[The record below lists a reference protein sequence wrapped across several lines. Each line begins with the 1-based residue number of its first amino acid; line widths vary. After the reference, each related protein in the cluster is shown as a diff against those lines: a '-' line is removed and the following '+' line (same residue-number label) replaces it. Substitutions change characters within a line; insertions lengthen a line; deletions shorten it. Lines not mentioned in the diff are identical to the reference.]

1 MATPTVRPAHRHRIA
16 PPTTARRASAV
27 PRATRAVSTWQTEEN
42 DELVRELNDNLLKA
56 KMQHEAEMGRIQQQQ
71 QRLVLQ
77 VRAPPPHRSH
87 DAPRAASSA
96 TPRAAAHEPSTW
108 QVRAYHEDL
117 FGAMRS
123 VSASTAS
130 VGATGRAAPSIH
142 MG

>member
-1 MATPTVRPAHRHRIA
+1 VLPAHRHRIA
-16 PPTTARRASAV
+16 TPTTARRARAA
-27 PRATRAVSTWQTEEN
+27 PRATLATRRAVSTWQTEEN

-77 VRAPPPHRSH
+77 VRVPPPLRSH
-87 DAPRAASSA
+87 DAPRAA
-96 TPRAAAHEPSTW
+96 PRAAAHEPSAW

-130 VGATGRAAPSIH
+130 VGA
-142 MG
+142 

>member
-1 MATPTVRPAHRHRIA
+1 MATPVARPAHRHRIA
-16 PPTTARRASAV
+16 TPTTARRARAV
-27 PRATRAVSTWQTEEN
+27 PRATRAVPTWQTEEN

-77 VRAPPPHRSH
+77 VRAPPPRRSH
-87 DAPRAASSA
+87 GAPRAGAA
-96 TPRAAAHEPSTW
+96 PRAAAHELSTS

-130 VGATGRAAPSIH
+130 VGA
-142 MG
+142 